1 MFSRRHF
8 VIATGVGVL
17 AGGFGVGQA
26 LNASRTAPAAAD
38 PAAAPAVG
46 AMGDMPGMAGTDA
59 VTGPSSTSEFAYG
72 GHAVRLTQSASAAA
86 LSIDGRHPIHLSRP
100 EAGKLYTHL
109 LPFNVYDDPKVLVR
123 DVLECTRAGLFIV

>member
-17 AGGFGVGQA
+17 AGGFGIGQA
-26 LNASRTAPAAAD
+26 LNARRTAPAAAD
-38 PAAAPAVG
+38 PAAAPAVA
-46 AMGDMPGMAGTDA
+46 AMGDMPGMGA
-59 VTGPSSTSEFAYG
+59 VTGPSSTSDFVVG
-72 GHAVRLTQSASAAA
+72 GHAVRLTQSTDAAA

>member
-8 VIATGVGVL
+8 VIGTGVGVL

-26 LNASRTAPAAAD
+26 LNARRTAPAAAD
-38 PAAAPAVG
+38 PAAVPAAP
-46 AMGDMPGMAGTDA
+46 AMGDMPSMAGMSA
-59 VTGPSSTSEFAYG
+59 VPGPSTTSDFAYA
-72 GHAVRLTQSASAAA
+72 GHRVRLTQSAQAAA
-86 LSIDGRHPIHLSRP
+86 LTIDGRHPIHLSRS

-123 DVLECTRAGLFIV
+123 DVLACTRAGLFIV